1 MPRQPRPD
9 LADVPQHVVQRGNDR
24 QPCFYVADD
33 YRRYLAGLR
42 ESAIRYGCLVHAYV
56 LMTNHVHVLVTP
68 SSAGA
73 VSRMM
78 QWLGRQYVGYINGRY
93 RRTGTL
99 WEGRYKSCLVDTER
113 YLLTCYRYIEL
124 NPVRAAMVADPA
136 DYAWSSYRANAQAVP
151 DTVVVPH
158 AEYLRLGADQEQR
171 CVAYRALFKDALG
184 DDRLA
189 EIRAYVQQQRALGTP
204 RFQHEIEA
212 MIGRCARVRAAHRPR
227 RGESAA
233 IGTGSD
239 PL

>member
-1 MPRQPRPD
+1 
-9 LADVPQHVVQRGNDR
+9 
-24 QPCFYVADD
+24 
-33 YRRYLAGLR
+33 
-42 ESAIRYGCLVHAYV
+42 
-56 LMTNHVHVLVTP
+56 MTNHVHLLVTP

-136 DYAWSSYRANAQAVP
+136 DYAWSSYRANAQASP
-151 DTVVVPH
+151 DKVVVPH
-158 AEYLRLGADQEQR
+158 VEYLRLGADVSER
-171 CVAYRALFKDALG
+171 CVAYRQLFKEVLD

-204 RFQHEIEA
+204 RFQREIEA
-212 MIGRCARVRAAHRPR
+212 MIGRCTSVRAAHRPR
-227 RGESAA
+227 RNKDAF
-233 IGTGSD
+233 GTGSD

>member
-24 QPCFYVADD
+24 QPCFYVEED

-42 ESAIRYGCLVHAYV
+42 ESAIRHGCTVHAYV
-56 LMTNHVHVLVTP
+56 LMTNHVHLLLTP
-68 SSAGA
+68 SHAGA

-78 QWLGRQYVGYINGRY
+78 QWLGRAYVGYINGRY
-93 RRTGTL
+93 RRSGTL

-124 NPVRAAMVADPA
+124 NPVRAAMVAAPGE
-136 DYAWSSYRANAQAVP
+136 YTWSSYRANAEGAT
-151 DTVVVPH
+151 DTVVTAHP
-158 AEYLRLGADQEQR
+158 EYLRLGADPVSR
-171 CVAYRALFKDALG
+171 CSAYRSLFENVIG

-204 RFQHEIEA
+204 RFQREIEA
-212 MIGRCARVRAAHRPR
+212 ILGRCVEVRPAHRPR
-227 RGESAA
+227 KSTCDMRLS
-233 IGTGSD
+233 SNS
-239 PL
+239 

>member
-9 LADVPQHVVQRGNDR
+9 LAGVPQHVVQRGNDR
-24 QPCFYVADD
+24 QPCFYVEDD
-33 YRRYLAGLR
+33 YRRYLTGLR
-42 ESAIRYGCLVHAYV
+42 EAAIRYGCLVHAYV
-56 LMTNHVHVLVTP
+56 LMTNHVHLLVTP

-136 DYAWSSYRANAQAVP
+136 DYVWSSYRANAQSLPNA
-151 DTVVVPH
+151 VVVPH
-158 AEYLRLGADQEQR
+158 VEYLRLGAAEAQR
-171 CVAYRALFKDALG
+171 CAAYRELFKEVLSAE
-184 DDRLA
+184 RLA
-189 EIRAYVQQQRALGTP
+189 EIRAYVQQQRVLGTP
-204 RFQHEIEA
+204 RFQREIEA
-212 MIGRCARVRAAHRPR
+212 MIGRCASVRPAHRPKR
-227 RGESAA
+227 SNKSG
-233 IGTGSD
+233 GTGSD
-239 PL
+239 PV

>member
-1 MPRQPRPD
+1 MPRLPRPD

-24 QPCFYVADD
+24 QPCFYVTDD

-42 ESAIRYGCLVHAYV
+42 ESAIRYGCSVHAYV
-56 LMTNHVHVLVTP
+56 LMTNHVHLLVTP

-136 DYAWSSYRANAQAVP
+136 DYAWSSYRANAQALP
-151 DTVVVPH
+151 DKVVVPH
-158 AEYLRLGADQEQR
+158 VEYLRLGTNVSER
-171 CVAYRALFKDALG
+171 CVAYRQLFKEVLG

-204 RFQHEIEA
+204 RFQREIEA
-212 MIGRCARVRAAHRPR
+212 MIGRCTSVRAAHRPR
-227 RGESAA
+227 RNKDAF
-233 IGTGSD
+233 GTGSD

>member
-9 LADVPQHVVQRGNDR
+9 LAGVPQHVVQRGNDR

-33 YRRYLAGLR
+33 YRRYLGGLR
-42 ESAIRYGCLVHAYV
+42 ESATRYGCVVHAYV
-56 LMTNHVHVLVTP
+56 LMTNHVHLLVTP
-68 SSAGA
+68 SSVGA

-136 DYAWSSYRANAQAVP
+136 DYAWSSYRANAQALADP
-151 DTVVVPH
+151 LVVPH
-158 AEYLRLGADQEQR
+158 AEYLRLGADAPER
-171 CVAYRALFKDALG
+171 CVAYRYLFEDAL
-184 DDRLA
+184 DA
-189 EIRAYVQQQRALGTP
+189 TP
-204 RFQHEIEA
+204 LISR
-212 MIGRCARVRAAHRPR
+212 RVP
-227 RGESAA
+227 
-233 IGTGSD
+233 
-239 PL
+239 

>member
-56 LMTNHVHVLVTP
+56 LMTNHVHMLVTP

-136 DYAWSSYRANAQAVP
+136 DYAWSSYHANAQAVP
-151 DTVVVPH
+151 DIVVVPH
-158 AEYLRLGADQEQR
+158 AEYQRLGTDREQR
-171 CVAYRALFKDALG
+171 CVAYRALFKDALD
-184 DDRLA
+184 DDRLT

-204 RFQHEIEA
+204 RFQREIEA